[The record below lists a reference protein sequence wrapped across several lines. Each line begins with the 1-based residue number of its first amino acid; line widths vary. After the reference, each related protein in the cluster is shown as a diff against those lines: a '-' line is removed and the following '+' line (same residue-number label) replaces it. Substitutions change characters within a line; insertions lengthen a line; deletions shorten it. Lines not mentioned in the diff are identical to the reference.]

1 MCACW
6 DANLSAA
13 EPRHTQANTHTHT
26 HTHTHRSAHASGR
39 GEPSRDDQEGGSS
52 SRPARA
58 RRPCGGKGVGGR
70 AGKDSGAA
78 GKDEEDSE
86 FGDDDMP
93 FPLDAAALDQLMP
106 KRGRPV
112 GAKDTKQR
120 KKRMGMSVISLA
132 RTYAHKPHTHTHIH
146 AHTLGPPVND
156 CVGLCMHVTADT
168 YVHDRGNDFINAL
181 IAHLHVCLDMCIA
194 LGHIGAREGGALGD
208 RVNAPTLTIWS
219 LRPTVSGAPGTS
231 HPPGGEGG
239 HNRGSGRTSADAGGA
254 SSVGVSGSGGDT
266 SGGATPSHP
275 HGLHHLQ
282 PNLR

>member
-1 MCACW
+1 VRAWMQIY
-6 DANLSAA
+6 L
-13 EPRHTQANTHTHT
+13 PRSPGTHRQTHTHT

-52 SRPARA
+52 SRPDRD
-58 RRPCGGKGVGGR
+58 RRPRGGKGVGGR

-78 GKDEEDSE
+78 GKDAEDSE

-93 FPLDAAALDQLMP
+93 FPLDAATLDQLMP

-132 RTYAHKPHTHTHIH
+132 RTYAHKPHTHTYT
-146 AHTLGPPVND
+146 HTLGPRVND
-156 CVGLCMHVTADT
+156 YLLAPCMHLTADT

-181 IAHLHVCLDMCIA
+181 IAHLHVCLGMCIA
-194 LGHIGAREGGALGD
+194 LGHVGTREGGSALGE
-208 RVNAPTLTIWS
+208 RVNAPTLTILS
-219 LRPTVSGAPGTS
+219 LGPNVSGAPGTS

-239 HNRGSGRTSADAGGA
+239 HNCGSGRTSADAGGA

-266 SGGATPSHP
+266 AGGATASHP
-275 HGLHHLQ
+275 QGPHHLH
-282 PNLR
+282 PKLR